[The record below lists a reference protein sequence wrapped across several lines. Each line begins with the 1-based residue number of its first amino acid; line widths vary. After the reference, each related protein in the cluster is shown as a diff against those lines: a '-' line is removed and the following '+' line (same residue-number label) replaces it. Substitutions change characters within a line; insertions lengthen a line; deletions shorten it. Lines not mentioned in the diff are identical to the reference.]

1 MRISSAG
8 ACAIAALLCATPLTL
23 QGSQGHGVSLSIS
36 SAKAA
41 DLELRI
47 HHHRTAYRHHYSRYS
62 RLYNPWCDGP
72 YTGGGIGD
80 FYGSTYY
87 GGPGS
92 TCAAMAAC
100 TECPEIRSSPT
111 LWRLPERTSDSKGH

>member
-1 MRISSAG
+1 MLPDTEKSMRIPSAG
-8 ACAIAALLCATPLTL
+8 AFAMAALLCATPLTL
-23 QGSQGHGVSLSIS
+23 QGSQGRGVSLSIS

-47 HHHRTAYRHHYSRYS
+47 HHHRTAYRHHYARYS

-80 FYGSTYY
+80 FNGGTYY
-87 GGPGS
+87 GGPWIDLRCYDGVY
-92 TCAAMAAC
+92 
-100 TECPEIRSSPT
+100 
-111 LWRLPERTSDSKGH
+111 

>member
-1 MRISSAG
+1 MKISSFG

-23 QGSQGHGVSLSIS
+23 QGSQGRGVSLSIS

-41 DLELRI
+41 DLDVRVHR
-47 HHHRTAYRHHYSRYS
+47 HHAAYRHHYSRYS

-80 FYGSTYY
+80 IDGSTYY
-87 GGPGS
+87 GGPWIDLRCYG
-92 TCAAMAAC
+92 
-100 TECPEIRSSPT
+100 
-111 LWRLPERTSDSKGH
+111 GVY

>member
-1 MRISSAG
+1 MRISSVG

-23 QGSQGHGVSLSIS
+23 QGSQGNGVSLSMA
-36 SAKAA
+36 SARAA

-47 HHHRTAYRHHYSRYS
+47 HHHRTAYRHHYARYS

-80 FYGSTYY
+80 FNGGTYY
-87 GGPGS
+87 GGPWIDLRCYG
-92 TCAAMAAC
+92 
-100 TECPEIRSSPT
+100 
-111 LWRLPERTSDSKGH
+111 GVY

>member
-1 MRISSAG
+1 MRLPSAG
-8 ACAIAALLCATPLTL
+8 VVAIAALLCATPLAL
-23 QGSQGHGVSLSIS
+23 QGQQGHGMSLSIA

-41 DLELRI
+41 DLEIPSR
-47 HHHRTAYRHHYSRYS
+47 HHRTSYRHHYSRYS

-87 GGPGS
+87 GGPWIDLRCYG
-92 TCAAMAAC
+92 
-100 TECPEIRSSPT
+100 
-111 LWRLPERTSDSKGH
+111 GVY